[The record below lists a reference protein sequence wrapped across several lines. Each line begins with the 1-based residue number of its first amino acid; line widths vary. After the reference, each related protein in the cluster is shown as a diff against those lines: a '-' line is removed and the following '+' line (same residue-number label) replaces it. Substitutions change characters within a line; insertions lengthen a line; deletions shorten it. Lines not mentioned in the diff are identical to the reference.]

1 MKALIWAASM
11 LLSLSAFAAA
21 TSPHAGDKSSVV
33 CAADNAQ
40 TCVQLQFLADVNSS
54 DESSFVVNVTTPN
67 NAEIYNLKV
76 DLWMKMGSHGHGSA
90 PVEIENAS
98 ANVAK
103 ISNAWFVMAGPWLIR
118 VDFDLNGQHQHLEVP
133 VYVAQ

>member
-1 MKALIWAASM
+1 MKALIVAASL
-11 LLSLSAFAAA
+11 LLSFSAFAG
-21 TSPHAGDKSSVV
+21 TSPKAGDKSAVV
-33 CAADNAQ
+33 CAADDAQ

-54 DESSFVVNVTTPN
+54 SESSFIVNIATAN
-67 NAEIYNLKV
+67 NAQIYNLKV

-90 PVEIENAS
+90 PVEIENTS

-103 ISNAWFVMAGPWLIR
+103 VTNAWFVMSGPWLIR
-118 VDFDLNGQHQHLEVP
+118 VDFDLNGQHQHLEIP